1 MIEETPPKRSF
12 GIMRLFTSKP
22 GAEKASAMKDP
33 SHAMNRWGAIFGV
46 SESSFFPESS
56 IPCSF
61 FSTPQEIKMKPKNHP
76 IGKENQ

>member
-1 MIEETPPKRSF
+1 MISTIMIEETPPKRSF

-46 SESSFFPESS
+46 FESSYF
-56 IPCSF
+56 
-61 FSTPQEIKMKPKNHP
+61 QNHRYLA
-76 IGKENQ
+76 GFLFLHLRKS